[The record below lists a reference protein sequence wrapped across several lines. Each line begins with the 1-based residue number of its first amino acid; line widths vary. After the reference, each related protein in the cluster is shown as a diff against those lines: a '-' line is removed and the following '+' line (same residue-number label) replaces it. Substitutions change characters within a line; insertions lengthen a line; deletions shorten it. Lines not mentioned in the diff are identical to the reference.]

1 MTNEPFKLIS
11 DGMEAL
17 GLNYA
22 FERWKDEPKYPYFTG
37 EYLEEESTSE
47 DGMQQCDFIL
57 TGWHRG
63 SWLDLE
69 TAKEKIENLVL
80 LIDYNKVQLDGTED
94 QIMPLEPLKEKLEAF
109 GWLVNDEKYDGN
121 NTSDILKSFQWL
133 DSTPNVPKCVIY
145 DTIKG
150 KGVDFSEG
158 KNTWHGAVIDDE
170 HYEIGIKQLRKDKEE
185 KEARL

>member
-22 FERWKDEPKYPYFTG
+22 FERWEDEPKYPYFTG

-57 TGWHRG
+57 TGITRG

-69 TAKEKIENLVL
+69 TAKEKIENYFYRDGRTAIASNGNAVVVFYSRSDVIPSGDAELKKIEIRL
-80 LIDYNKVQLDGTED
+80 KAKEWKVT
-94 QIMPLEPLKEKLEAF
+94 
-109 GWLVNDEKYDGN
+109 
-121 NTSDILKSFQWL
+121 
-133 DSTPNVPKCVIY
+133 
-145 DTIKG
+145 
-150 KGVDFSEG
+150 
-158 KNTWHGAVIDDE
+158 
-170 HYEIGIKQLRKDKEE
+170 
-185 KEARL
+185 